1 MCEACEACEQ
11 HQSLKRVISNM
22 IVCCCARRCTG
33 ETGTPFEGCSTWAE
47 YITACVAKLDE
58 EPKHRGRPVLIVA
71 HSHGTIAGYS
81 VARRLGLR
89 VSKLCVRR
97 APAYICPLP
106 YPARLFFISHKVES
120 RNGKAPVPHKR
131 PPSRAQVCRLPP
143 AAVCTDA

>member
-1 MCEACEACEQ
+1 
-11 HQSLKRVISNM
+11 M

-89 VSKLCVRR
+89 VSKLCAARPLIYAR
-97 APAYICPLP
+97 CHIQPAFFSSLTKWRVAT
-106 YPARLFFISHKVES
+106 ARHPF
-120 RNGKAPVPHKR
+120 P
-131 PPSRAQVCRLPP
+131 
-143 AAVCTDA
+143 T